1 MLRAMHASGKVPDSS
16 RPEPLNARR
25 IEAAKE
31 ELRIQRVRNGYR
43 VQDFIEISYVATT
56 VRPI

>member
-1 MLRAMHASGKVPDSS
+1 MHASGKVPDSS

-43 VQDFIEISYVATT
+43 VQEFLEISYVAIT